1 MSGLKQ
7 ELGLAQGVGLLST
20 SLLGTG
26 VFAVPALAALV
37 AGNNSLW
44 AWPVL
49 IALVFPI
56 AIVFAILGRHFPSAG
71 GVAHFVGMAFGPRL
85 ERVTGWLFLS
95 VIPVGLPAALHIAT
109 GFGQALFGWHDEQL
123 LFAELGTLA
132 IVWWVGSRG
141 ASSSANLQTLVAI
154 LIVALIAAIWWAGD
168 IRVGEIPF
176 PAISDVNH
184 SQLFA
189 ALSVMFWCFVGLE
202 AFAHL
207 ASEFKQPE
215 RDFPRALMIGLL
227 LAGTVYW
234 ACTVLVL
241 HFNAYGSDTAA
252 AASLPG
258 IVVQLFGVK
267 ALWIACVIGY
277 LACFASLNIYIQS
290 FARLMWSQAQYKP
303 NSRLSRL
310 SKRQLPINALNAV
323 LGCCVLSTLGIY
335 WLNINLDALI
345 VYANGIFIMIY
356 LLCMLAGCRLLTG
369 RFKVLA
375 VIGGVL
381 CLLLL
386 AMVGW
391 KSLYAI
397 IMLAGLWFL
406 LPKRSIIR

>member
-26 VFAVPALAALV
+26 VFAVPALAALA

-44 AWPVL
+44 AWPAL
-49 IALVFPI
+49 ILLVFPI
-56 AIVFAILGRHFPSAG
+56 AIVFALLGRHYPSAG
-71 GVAHFVGMAFGPRL
+71 GVAHFVGLAFGPRL
-85 ERVTGWLFLS
+85 ARVTGWLFLS

-109 GFGQALFGWHDEQL
+109 GFGQSLFGWHDSQL
-123 LFAELGTLA
+123 LLAELGTLA
-132 IVWWVGSRG
+132 IIWWIGSRG
-141 ASSSANLQTLVAI
+141 ARSSANLQTLVAI
-154 LIVALIAAIWWAGD
+154 MIVALIAAIWIYGD
-168 IRVGEIPF
+168 ITLSAIPF
-176 PAISDVNH
+176 PSLPEVDTP
-184 SQLFA
+184 QLFA

-241 HFNAYGSDTAA
+241 HFSAYSADRAA
-252 AASLPG
+252 ATSLPD

-290 FARLMWSQAQYKP
+290 FARLVWSQAQHLPDGYLA
-303 NSRLSRL
+303 RLSANQIPR
-310 SKRQLPINALNAV
+310 NALNAV
-323 LGCCVLSTLGIY
+323 IGCCMLSTLGIY
-335 WLNINLDALI
+335 LLDINLDALI
-345 VYANGIFIMIY
+345 VYANGIFIIIY

-369 RFKVLA
+369 RYRALA
-375 VIGGVL
+375 ALGGVL

-397 IMLAGLWFL
+397 IMLAALWLF
-406 LPKRSIIR
+406 LPKRRVG